1 MMSSEILFCHRCGTR
16 LEERF
21 LHGRLRPVCPACGL
35 IVFLDPKVGTGAV
48 IEDNGR
54 VVLIRRAAEP
64 KQGWWALPSGFVEH
78 DETTEEAAIREI
90 KEETGL
96 IVEIDGLLG
105 VYSFYSYPY
114 GSEGRS
120 RGVLV
125 LYAAHVVGGTLQAGD
140 DAAEV
145 ALFTPQEIPQD
156 IAFQTHQKAL
166 DDWRRARA
174 ILYRP
179 ATPEEL
185 PLVDQLRRQHRHEL
199 IPKGLMQGE
208 DLVLVAE
215 DKGRL
220 VAFATVALQHDRGIA
235 YLNQIFVH
243 PTYRR
248 WGIGTHLINEVVR
261 AAEQQH
267 LHSVLSPV
275 FAASPALV
283 VYLKAQFRVSGFLDA
298 YSTPANQ
305 TSDTILFLS
314 RTLSS

>member
-1 MMSSEILFCHRCGTR
+1 MSGEILFCHRCGTR

-35 IVFLDPKVGTGAV
+35 IVFMDPKVGAGVV

-54 VVLIRRAAEP
+54 VVLIRRAMEP

-78 DETTEEAAIREI
+78 DETTEEAAIREA

-105 VYSFYSYPY
+105 VYSFYSDPY
-114 GSEGRS
+114 GSESRG

-125 LYAAHVVGGTLQAGD
+125 LYAAHTVGGTLQAGD

-145 ALFTPQEIPQD
+145 ALFTPQEIPPD
-156 IAFQTHQKAL
+156 IAFETHQKAL
-166 DDWRRARA
+166 ADWRRARA
-174 ILYRP
+174 IIYRP

-199 IPKGLMQGE
+199 IPKGLMQGQ

-243 PTYRR
+243 PSYRR
-248 WGIGTHLINEVVR
+248 WGIGTHLINEVLHV
-261 AAEQQH
+261 AEQQR
-267 LHSVLSPV
+267 LHTVLSPV

-283 VYLKAQFRVSGFLDA
+283 VYLKAHFRVSGFLDA
-298 YSTPANQ
+298 DPNSTGQMP
-305 TSDTILFLS
+305 DTILFLS
-314 RTLSS
+314 RALTHQ